1 MAVRVYIPT
10 PFRRATA
17 NQDRV
22 EVEAGD
28 VKELLDALERRFE
41 GLRGLVRGESGD
53 VHHHVNVYVNGEEI
67 SRLQGQAT
75 ALRAG
80 DEVSIIPALAGG
92 GAAPRRR

>member
-1 MAVRVYIPT
+1 MAVSVYIPT

-22 EVEAGD
+22 ELEAAD
-28 VKELLDALERRFE
+28 VKTLLDALEQRFE
-41 GLRGLVRGESGD
+41 GLRGLVRTEAGD
-53 VHHHVNVYVNGEEI
+53 VHHHVNVYVNGDEI

-75 ALRAG
+75 PLESG

-92 GAAPRRR
+92 RLGAGCR

>member
-1 MAVRVYIPT
+1 MAVQVYIPT

-17 NQDRV
+17 NRDRV
-22 EVEAGD
+22 ELDAPD
-28 VKELLDALERRFE
+28 VKALLDGLERRFE
-41 GLRGLVRGESGD
+41 GLRGLVRNDAGE

-75 ALRAG
+75 ALSPG

-92 GAAPRRR
+92 GRRA